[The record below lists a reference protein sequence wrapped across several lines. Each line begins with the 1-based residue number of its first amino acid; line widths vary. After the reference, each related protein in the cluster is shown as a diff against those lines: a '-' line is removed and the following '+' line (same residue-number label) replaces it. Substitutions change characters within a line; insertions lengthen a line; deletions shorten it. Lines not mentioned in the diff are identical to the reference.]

1 MIPTTVFLIQSIR
14 GAVWLNTLLYSSN
27 FSIHSFY
34 LRWDAIWSPW
44 EKCGT
49 EWFWH
54 QQATVNF
61 FITQHGESI
70 CQRMH
75 SHLFSWSV
83 LPQILPTA
91 ESSDTMSSVSACL
104 YHVIFIKSPQWVTG
118 HASRFNSR
126 RNFLSG
132 IMSKFKK
139 EDYIGVDRGDSAI
152 RQQNHC
158 QGLYFLVI
166 KCVTWHGM
174 KCSYII
180 SQSGCQ
186 LARC

>member
-1 MIPTTVFLIQSIR
+1 MRFEVLHR
-14 GAVWLNTLLYSSN
+14 RNVELNDSDINKPLWTFSLLNMVRVY
-27 FSIHSFY
+27 
-34 LRWDAIWSPW
+34 A
-44 EKCGT
+44 E
-49 EWFWH
+49 
-54 QQATVNF
+54 
-61 FITQHGESI
+61 
-70 CQRMH
+70 RMH

-83 LPQILPTA
+83 LPQILPTT

-104 YHVIFIKSPQWVTG
+104 YHVIFIKSAQWVTG

-126 RNFLSG
+126 RKFLSG
-132 IMSKFKK
+132 IMSEFKK
-139 EDYIGVDRGDSAI
+139 EDYIGVDKGDSAI

-174 KCSYII
+174 KSSYII